1 MNVDDRRI
9 MRSWRSCLFTNDF
22 PSPISFKNI
31 LAGCCQGCTIFI
43 SWIESFSLFTNF
55 FFQEILESAE
65 RQFLRL
71 LIQFKE
77 KSFTADYP
85 RLVVINLFDKDKEKK
100 KKEEEKKD
108 EEKKEGVDE
117 CPVLHSISSKYGLG
131 LSLWCL
137 MPLSTIFQLYRGGQ
151 FYCRRKPVYPEKTT
165 DLS

>member
-1 MNVDDRRI
+1 M
-9 MRSWRSCLFTNDF
+9 FT
-22 PSPISFKNI
+22 K
-31 LAGCCQGCTIFI
+31 
-43 SWIESFSLFTNF
+43 NF

-100 KKEEEKKD
+100 KKEEEKRD

-117 CPVLHSISSKYGLG
+117 CPVLHLISSKYGLG

-137 MPLSTIFQLYRGGQ
+137 VFQQYFSCTVVVTFIAGANR
-151 FYCRRKPVYPEKTT
+151 CTRRKPPTCRKSQTNFTT
-165 DLS
+165 

>member
-1 MNVDDRRI
+1 M
-9 MRSWRSCLFTNDF
+9 FT
-22 PSPISFKNI
+22 
-31 LAGCCQGCTIFI
+31 
-43 SWIESFSLFTNF
+43 FTNF

-108 EEKKEGVDE
+108 EEKKEGVNE
-117 CPVLHSISSKYGLG
+117 CPVLHLISSKYGLG

-137 MPLSTIFQLYRGGQ
+137 MPLSTIFQFYSGRGNQ
-151 FYCRRKPVYPEKTT
+151 CICRKPPTCRKSQTNFIT
-165 DLS
+165 

>member
-1 MNVDDRRI
+1 M
-9 MRSWRSCLFTNDF
+9 
-22 PSPISFKNI
+22 
-31 LAGCCQGCTIFI
+31 
-43 SWIESFSLFTNF
+43 
-55 FFQEILESAE
+55 
-65 RQFLRL
+65 
-71 LIQFKE
+71 
-77 KSFTADYP
+77 
-85 RLVVINLFDKDKEKK
+85 INLFDKDKEKK

-117 CPVLHSISSKYGLG
+117 CPVLHLISSKYGLG